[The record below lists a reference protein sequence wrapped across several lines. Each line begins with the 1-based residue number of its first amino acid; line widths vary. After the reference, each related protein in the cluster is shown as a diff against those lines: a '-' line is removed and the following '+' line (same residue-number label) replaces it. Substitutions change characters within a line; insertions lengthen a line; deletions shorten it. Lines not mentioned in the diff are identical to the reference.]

1 MSATCRRLLLV
12 CALMLLVCCRTM
24 ADKCTNVCVCKWKSG
39 KQTVECRNRGL
50 NGVPDGI
57 DPETQVLDA
66 SENAINFLT
75 DGIFIKVRL
84 TNLQRLYLRSCR
96 IDRIEQNALAGLT
109 NLVELDLSHNRL
121 TSVPSQSFANAPFLR
136 DLVLAH
142 NPIGKIPPHAFKDAP
157 NLVKLDLSNCDLT
170 DLAAKGFQGLDM
182 LETLKLS
189 HNRISTLL
197 QHTFEPLNKLTSIE
211 LHENPW
217 TCDCTLREM
226 KSWLVKH
233 NLPTLIAPIC
243 QRPEQL
249 ANRSFAELTADDFA
263 CRPVMAIVSRY
274 AEATI
279 GENASIVCTVTAI
292 PPAKIKWIWNGKL
305 YTNHS
310 IVNSYQKILIYEEGK
325 HFQKRSTL
333 VLTNAQETDSSNF
346 FCVAENQ
353 AGSVEANF
361 TLHVSLRTAG
371 MSTLGSGQIA
381 GISAA
386 LVVLILFILLTIMVL
401 FVRLRRMPQKEVKSP
416 APGSDNLPLDGCT
429 SSNQDSGANNPQS
442 ATSTVSRRKLEEV
455 ETTSFNESLCAGKP
469 AGGNAMPLNHSYAPR
484 PVAASLLP
492 TESHDYLI
500 NRGYDDGS
508 SSRTLHQSILAAG
521 PACYSSQASLMPVDN
536 PDLIRDTRRGSSDE
550 AAIASYASGEYS
562 SSRLL
567 DMDEG
572 KLLYSECLSWEA
584 TGSRALP
591 SVSAN
596 PYKDLHQPHQQAQ
609 PQQQQQQQQQQ
620 QDSFPPGAKQIRVWQ
635 KQGVPVL
642 PPVSALKRVLSTRSS
657 PDEGYQEGTGTDV

>member
-1 MSATCRRLLLV
+1 MSARTLMVFTCALTLLLLLV
-12 CALMLLVCCRTM
+12 CRTT

-66 SENAINFLT
+66 SENSINFLP
-75 DGIFIKVRL
+75 DHVFIKVRL

-96 IDRIEQNALAGLT
+96 IDRIEKDALAGLT

-121 TSVPSQSFANAPFLR
+121 TSVPSQSFVNTPFLR

-182 LETLKLS
+182 LETLKLN

-243 QRPEQL
+243 QRPDQL
-249 ANRSFAELTADDFA
+249 ANRSFSELTADDFA

-401 FVRLRRMPQKEVKSP
+401 FIRLRRMPQKDVKSP

-442 ATSTVSRRKLEEV
+442 ATSTVSRRKVEEV
-455 ETTSFNESLCAGKP
+455 ETTSFNESLSASKQLGVTNTIP
-469 AGGNAMPLNHSYAPR
+469 MNHGYAPR
-484 PVAASLLP
+484 PVAASLVA

-508 SSRTLHQSILAAG
+508 SRLMHQSILAPG
-521 PACYSSQASLMPVDN
+521 QACYSSQASLMPIDN
-536 PDLIRDTRRGSSDE
+536 PDLIRDTRRGSNDE

-584 TGSRALP
+584 TGSRAIP

-596 PYKDLHQPHQQAQ
+596 PYKDLQAQ
-609 PQQQQQQQQQQ
+609 PQQQQQQ